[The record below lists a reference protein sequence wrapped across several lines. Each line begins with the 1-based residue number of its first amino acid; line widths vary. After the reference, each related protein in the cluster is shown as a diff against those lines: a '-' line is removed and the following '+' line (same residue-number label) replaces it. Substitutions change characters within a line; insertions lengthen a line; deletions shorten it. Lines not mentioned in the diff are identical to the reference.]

1 MTIFRKNIITL
12 GIVVC
17 GFSAI
22 LTVATLAVIEYQYGG
37 VKSTALLDT
46 ARSLIAALGENSLAE
61 YFSGGGQSMD
71 GALLDSLDAIH
82 GKGDY
87 RLTLIAA
94 NGDVLWDSAGDGRWV
109 NHIDR
114 NEVRTALEGKEGIA
128 RRDSLSTGVR
138 QMYAALP
145 VFISGNTVGVFR
157 LSDEDSSRPPATI
170 PFLLCSVLLTF
181 AALAAVTVFSRFF
194 AVPLRRLADIAET
207 TAGKRP
213 YQDISSIVAAS
224 GEAEELFVL
233 ETALRRIAEK
243 LSRGAEQ
250 TEMEGRQLLAILN
263 GMSEAV
269 LAMNDELILYL
280 VNPRARSLFG
290 LDTISGAS
298 LLGATRSTELEE
310 AARKVLAEGKSL
322 EMELKIRT
330 GNGEIRTEQWFQVFA
345 APLSGGESSR
355 SFVNGWYVEGTPT
368 GVVMVMENIT
378 RLVKLE
384 QMRKDFVANVS
395 HELRTPIQLIKGFSE
410 TLRDNPPDNED
421 QFHRCIEIIHKN
433 VRTMENLT
441 NDLLVLA
448 TLEDNTNSSPLEEQ
462 QLAPLFAEAVS
473 LIEPQSKNKKTEI
486 VVDCPAGL
494 RAAVHG
500 PFIIQALVNLLDNGI
515 KYSPKKSQVW
525 ASAYRDNGKV
535 VLEVRDKGMGIPG
548 EHLER
553 IFERF
558 YRVDRSHSRE
568 IGGTG
573 LGLSIVRHI
582 ALLHS
587 GTAEVESR
595 AGEGS
600 IFRLKIPG

>member
-22 LTVATLAVIEYQYGG
+22 LTVAALAVIEYQYGR
-37 VKSTALLDT
+37 VKNMALLDA
-46 ARSLIAALGENSLAE
+46 ARSLIAAVGEDSVGE
-61 YFSGGGQSMD
+61 YFSDEGRSMD
-71 GALLDSLDAIH
+71 GALMDSLNAVRD
-82 GKGDY
+82 KGDY
-87 RLTLIAA
+87 RLSLIAV

-114 NEVRTALEGKEGIA
+114 DEVRTALEGEEGIA

-145 VFISGNTVGVFR
+145 VFISGNTADGIDAANTVGAVAGVFR
-157 LSDEDSSRPPATI
+157 LSIEDSARPPATI
-170 PFLLCSVLLTF
+170 PFLLCSILLTF
-181 AALAAVTVFSRFF
+181 AAFAAITVFSHFL

-213 YQDISSIVAAS
+213 YQDISSIVDVS

-233 ETALRRIAEK
+233 ETALWRITDK
-243 LSRGAEQ
+243 LSREAAQ
-250 TEMEGRQLLAILN
+250 TEIEGRKLLAILN

-269 LAMNDELILYL
+269 FAMDDNLVLYL
-280 VNPRARSLFG
+280 VNPRACSLFG
-290 LDTISGAS
+290 HDSGLPGAS
-298 LLGATRSTELEE
+298 LLEATRSTELEQ
-310 AARKVLAEGKSL
+310 AARKVLAEGRSL
-322 EMELKIRT
+322 EMEIKIRT
-330 GNGEIRTEQWFQVFA
+330 GNGEVRTEQWFQVFA
-345 APLSGGESSR
+345 APLSA
-355 SFVNGWYVEGTPT
+355 PA

-410 TLRDNPPDNED
+410 TLLDMPTDNKE
-421 QFHRCIEIIHKN
+421 QSRRCIEIIHKN

-441 NDLLVLA
+441 NDLLALA
-448 TLEDNTNSSPLEEQ
+448 NLEDNADISPLEKQ
-462 QLAPLFAEAVS
+462 QLAPLFAEAVL
-473 LIEPQSKNKKTEI
+473 LIEPQAKIKKTEI
-486 VVDCPAGL
+486 AVNCPADFS
-494 RAAVHG
+494 ATVHG

-525 ASAYRDNGKV
+525 ASVYRENGKV
-535 VLEVRDKGMGIPG
+535 VLEVRDKGMGIPS
-548 EHLER
+548 EHLGR

-558 YRVDRSHSRE
+558 YRVDKSHSRE
-568 IGGTG
+568 TGGTG

-582 ALLHS
+582 ALLHN
-587 GTAEVESR
+587 GTVEVESR

-600 IFRLKIPG
+600 VFRLRIPG

>member
-1 MTIFRKNIITL
+1 MTVFRKNIITL

-22 LTVATLAVIEYQYGG
+22 LTVAALAVIEYQYDR
-37 VKSTALLDT
+37 VKSTVLLDT
-46 ARSLIAALGENSLAE
+46 ARSLVAALGEDSFAD
-61 YFSGGGQSMD
+61 YFSDGGLSMD
-71 GALLDSLDAIH
+71 GVLQNGLDAVRD
-82 GKGDY
+82 KGDY
-87 RLTLIAA
+87 RLSLIAK
-94 NGDVLWDSAGDGRWV
+94 NGDILWDSAGDGRWV

-114 NEVRTALEGKEGIA
+114 DEVRSALEGREGTS

-145 VFISGNTVGVFR
+145 VFSGAHTVPVGVFR
-157 LSDEDSSRPPATI
+157 LSVEDFARPPAMA
-170 PFLLCSVLLTF
+170 PFLLCSFLLTL
-181 AALAAVTVFSRFF
+181 AALAAITVFSHFL
-194 AVPLRRLADIAET
+194 AAPLKRLADIAET

-213 YQDISSIVAAS
+213 HQDISSIIAAS

-243 LSRGAEQ
+243 LNRGAEQ

-269 LAMNDELILYL
+269 LAMNDNLVLYM

-290 LDTISGAS
+290 LADMSGSS
-298 LLGATRSTELEE
+298 LLGATRSTELDR
-310 AARKVLAEGKSL
+310 AARKVLAEGRSL

-330 GNGEIRTEQWFQVFA
+330 GNGEVRTEQWFQVFA
-345 APLSGGESSR
+345 APL
-355 SFVNGWYVEGTPT
+355 TAPA

-410 TLRDNPPDNED
+410 TLLDLQVDNEN
-421 QFHRCIEIIHKN
+421 QSRRCIEIIRKN

-448 TLEDNTNSSPLEEQ
+448 TLEDNADSSPLEEQ

-473 LIEPQSKNKKTEI
+473 LIELQSKNKKTEI

-494 RAAVHG
+494 AATVHG

-525 ASAYRDNGKV
+525 ASAYRDKGKV

-568 IGGTG
+568 TGGTG

-582 ALLHS
+582 ALLHK

-595 AGEGS
+595 VGEGS
-600 IFRLKIPG
+600 VFRLRIPG